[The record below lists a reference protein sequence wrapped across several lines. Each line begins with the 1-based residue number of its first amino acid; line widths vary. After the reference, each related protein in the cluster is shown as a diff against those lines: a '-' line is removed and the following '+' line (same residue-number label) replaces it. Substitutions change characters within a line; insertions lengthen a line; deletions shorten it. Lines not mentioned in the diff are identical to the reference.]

1 MAQRIAVR
9 KEKPICAVIASLMG
23 LLVRRLERVQRTVY
37 GVLCVFSRKFKIV
50 RACTFGVWQVLQI
63 APERLQE
70 ATEASMR
77 VNAAADALA
86 DVELCKAYRR
96 TGSRGT
102 EREVPPRD
110 PANSVA
116 TLALRSLA

>member
-1 MAQRIAVR
+1 M
-9 KEKPICAVIASLMG
+9 S
-23 LLVRRLERVQRTVY
+23 
-37 GVLCVFSRKFKIV
+37 
-50 RACTFGVWQVLQI
+50 QI

-96 TGSRGT
+96 KGSVGT
-102 EREVPPRD
+102 EQEVPAAPASSGLSLPCALPRF
-110 PANSVA
+110 
-116 TLALRSLA
+116 